1 MSLHCCPTGSPSPD
15 RIPASASHSPAGS
28 RCRCQSSGSRTA
40 HSRMGT
46 CSRLQCPPHLPTPRL
61 HSCPLPRRVAGSR
74 PQSAAAQGHL
84 CWLPTPS
91 AHGRSGTDGCHP
103 QLRASKRGTARGAR
117 HTAASLYPTVL
128 APGDSMAA
136 APALAAPWVCNGGSE
151 CGCDG
156 GGVSEPLGVPK
167 RAVMATVCP
176 PTCPSSA
183 LQHAERSWPRRA
195 AVS

>member
-1 MSLHCCPTGSPSPD
+1 MSLYCCPTGSSSPG
-15 RIPASASHSPAGS
+15 RIPASASHSLAGS
-28 RCRCQSSGSRTA
+28 QLKCRSCGSRTA
-40 HSRMGT
+40 HSRAGT
-46 CSRLQCPPHLPTPRL
+46 CSHLQCPPRLPTPRL

-74 PQSAAAQGHL
+74 PQSATAQGHL

-91 AHGRSGTDGCHP
+91 AHRRSGTDGCHP

-128 APGDSMAA
+128 APGDSMAT
-136 APALAAPWVCNGGSE
+136 APALAAPWVCNGGSD

-156 GGVSEPLGVPK
+156 GGGVEPLGVP
-167 RAVMATVCP
+167 RGVVMATVCP

-183 LQHAERSWPRRA
+183 LQCAESSRPRRA